1 MTLVDDGINAHAS
14 CSRDRGHA
22 RGDVRRIKGEGVQDH
37 FPVPEGF
44 AGMALG
50 TRHWAYGPW
59 IKRKSG
65 TKRETERERERE
77 YPHET
82 VEEAKVIEGLLADD

>member
-1 MTLVDDGINAHAS
+1 M
-14 CSRDRGHA
+14 
-22 RGDVRRIKGEGVQDH
+22 QDH

-77 YPHET
+77 SIHMRQL
-82 VEEAKVIEGLLADD
+82 KKQR